1 MAAHQGGEFKSP
13 QPTKL
18 RLGGKYK
25 VALQSIIL
33 THKMYKSCVAEMIE
47 NHIFR
52 YRLTEI
58 NDKQDFL
65 GRVQLD
71 VIEAEYEA
79 ELHFEVAND
88 RATLN
93 RSRIG
98 MDENSPKE
106 MTVNCNKQFY
116 LACGDARLMLREIE
130 VSPPCLLFCDGK
142 YQVFA

>member
-1 MAAHQGGEFKSP
+1 
-13 QPTKL
+13 
-18 RLGGKYK
+18 
-25 VALQSIIL
+25 
-33 THKMYKSCVAEMIE
+33 MYKSCVAEMIE

-58 NDKQDFL
+58 DDTQDFL

-71 VIEAEYEA
+71 VIESEYEA

-116 LACGDARLMLREIE
+116 LACGDARLMLRKIG
-130 VSPPCLLFCDGK
+130 VSPPCLLLGDGK
-142 YQVFA
+142 YRVFA